1 LGKLRY
7 FLGIEVARSK
17 ASISLS
23 QRKYTLNILQDI
35 SYLGSKP
42 VAAPM
47 EPNLKLMPDED
58 DFIDDP
64 NTYRRLVCKF
74 IYLSITRPDISYAI
88 SIVSQF
94 MTSPRVSHMNA
105 IIRILKYLKNAP
117 SRGLFYRSSGHR
129 HIEGYTNAN
138 WARSP
143 SDQKSTTGYCTFIG
157 GNLIT

>member
-1 LGKLRY
+1 
-7 FLGIEVARSK
+7 
-17 ASISLS
+17 
-23 QRKYTLNILQDI
+23 
-35 SYLGSKP
+35 
-42 VAAPM
+42 M
-47 EPNLKLMPDED
+47 EPNLKLMTDED

-117 SRGLFYRSSGHR
+117 GRGLFYQSSGHCR
-129 HIEGYTNAN
+129 IEGYTDAN
-138 WARSP
+138 WAGSP
-143 SDQKSTTGYCTFIG
+143 
-157 GNLIT
+157 